1 MEEVLEYA
9 TASMFVL
16 SVRDVMLAIFFSLY
30 HHSVPLRFYATLTI
44 ATNCMV
50 IAGIF
55 VLRHSAADPIAPAAL
70 VLSGHD
76 AAVTCFHWSAPTNTV
91 ISGSADKT
99 IRVYTLFKVS

>member
-1 MEEVLEYA
+1 
-9 TASMFVL
+9 MFVETHRL
-16 SVRDVMLAIFFSLY
+16 VLLTSFARSSTQSPDWWLLAC
-30 HHSVPLRFYATLTI
+30 T
-44 ATNCMV
+44 
-50 IAGIF
+50 GIF

-70 VLSGHD
+70 LLSGHD